1 MKKVI
6 LIICLLLVSGCSI
19 VRIDTSSIDNIVSI
33 VLSKENNLYNQI
45 GKGYKYYIPRGVS
58 YISTSDY
65 NDTLYSDGI
74 YYYLYVDI
82 VSYYYNKEV
91 TYTENP
97 DSYYSK
103 IFNIDSKKA
112 YLEINKENSKYL
124 IEFWYNYSKI
134 EAICNLEDINDI
146 VLYASYILSTVKF
159 NNNVIKT
166 VLDDTFLVADEK
178 YDMFESKKQTD
189 DFLKLDG
196 EEE

>member
-91 TYTENP
+91 IYTENP

-134 EAICNLEDINDI
+134 EAICDLEDINDI
-146 VLYASYILSTVKF
+146 VLNASYILSTVKF

>member
-1 MKKVI
+1 MKKI
-6 LIICLLLVSGCSI
+6 LIIICLLFITGCSDI
-19 VRIDTSSIDNIVSI
+19 RKQSYDDIINNIATRANKDNVYRTGYSYYLPRGMQ
-33 VLSKENNLYNQI
+33 VADSTLYNEAI
-45 GKGYKYYIPRGVS
+45 TDARYK
-58 YISTSDY
+58 
-65 NDTLYSDGI
+65 
-74 YYYLYVDI
+74 YYLYVDI

-134 EAICNLEDINDI
+134 EAICDLEDINDI
-146 VLYASYILSTVKF
+146 VLNASYILSTVKF

>member
-82 VSYYYNKEV
+82 VSNYYNKEV

-146 VLYASYILSTVKF
+146 VLNASYILSTVKF

>member
-112 YLEINKENSKYL
+112 YLEINKEKQN
-124 IEFWYNYSKI
+124 
-134 EAICNLEDINDI
+134 
-146 VLYASYILSTVKF
+146 
-159 NNNVIKT
+159 KT
-166 VLDDTFLVADEK
+166 RRNF
-178 YDMFESKKQTD
+178 S
-189 DFLKLDG
+189 
-196 EEE
+196 

>member
-134 EAICNLEDINDI
+134 EAICDLEDINDI
-146 VLYASYILSTVKF
+146 VLNASYILSTVKF

>member
-146 VLYASYILSTVKF
+146 VLNASYILSTVKF